1 MRRGRGCVLSPF
13 MSRRIALLAL
23 VLAPAL
29 LAQPSAT
36 MRPGLLSSL
45 ETGWSWSSKE
55 ELSRGPARVGEV
67 GVQRFNL
74 SVSGRSTLNIDTA
87 MIYGL
92 AYATHRLDSS
102 AAILPDELSELSLNL
117 GLTRQFSP
125 TWSAA
130 AYLRPGFYG
139 DFDELDG
146 DSFNAPFLATLAYSP
161 SRELT
166 WLFGLNV
173 NAFSD
178 NPVLPVLGVRWQFA
192 PDWTFNVG
200 FPRSGFTWK
209 YSDQLSL
216 NAGVTFQGGSFRVGR
231 DPRAPALIPPPA
243 PRLADTHLDYREVRA
258 GLSADYSLTDT
269 LKISLEA
276 GAVTD
281 RKFDWFDRNYR
292 LDGGTG
298 AYFGLGLKGSF

>member
-1 MRRGRGCVLSPF
+1 MKPRLV
-13 MSRRIALLAL
+13 LLAL
-23 VLAPAL
+23 ALASGL

-45 ETGWSWSSKE
+45 EAGWSWSSKE
-55 ELSRGPARVGEV
+55 DLSRGPARVGEV
-67 GVQRFNL
+67 AVQRYSL
-74 SVSGRSTLNIDTA
+74 SVSGRSSLNAETGLL
-87 MIYGL
+87 YGL
-92 AYATHRLDSS
+92 AYTTNRLDAS
-102 AAILPDELSELSLNL
+102 AGILPDELSEFSFNL

-125 TWSAA
+125 AWSGAT
-130 AYLRPGFYG
+130 YLRPGFYG
-139 DFDELDG
+139 DFDDLDG
-146 DSFNAPFLATLAYSP
+146 DSFNTPVLATLAYSP
-161 SRELT
+161 ARELT

-178 NPVLPVLGVRWQFA
+178 NPVLPILGVRWQFA

-209 YSDQLSL
+209 YSEQLSL
-216 NAGVTFQGGSFRVGR
+216 QAGVAFQGGSFRVGR
-231 DPRAPALIPPPA
+231 DPRASSLILPPA
-243 PRLADTHLDYREVRA
+243 PSLSDTYLDYREVRV
-258 GLSADYSLTDT
+258 GLSADYALTET

-292 LDGGTG
+292 LDGDAGT
-298 AYFGLGLKGSF
+298 YLGFSIRGSF

>member
-1 MRRGRGCVLSPF
+1 MNPRLV
-13 MSRRIALLAL
+13 LLAFA
-23 VLAPAL
+23 LASGL

-45 ETGWSWSSKE
+45 EAGWSWSSQE
-55 ELSRGPARVGEV
+55 DLSRGPARVGEV
-67 GVQRFNL
+67 AVQRYSL
-74 SVSGRSTLNIDTA
+74 SVSGRTSMNAETGLL
-87 MIYGL
+87 YGL
-92 AYATHRLDSS
+92 AYATNRLDASS
-102 AAILPDELSELSLNL
+102 GILPDELSELSLNL

-125 TWSAA
+125 AWSGA

-139 DFDELDG
+139 DFDDLNG
-146 DSFNAPFLATLAYSP
+146 DSFNAPLLATLAYSP
-161 SRELT
+161 ARELT

-178 NPVLPVLGVRWQFA
+178 NPVLPILGVRWQFA

-209 YSDQLSL
+209 FSDQLSL
-216 NAGVTFQGGSFRVGR
+216 QAGVAFQGGSFRVGR
-231 DPRAPALIPPPA
+231 DPRATPLSLPPP
-243 PRLADTHLDYREVRA
+243 PRLSDTYLDYREVRV
-258 GLSADYSLTDT
+258 GFSAAYALTET

-292 LDGGTG
+292 LDGDAG
-298 AYFGLGLKGSF
+298 AYFGLSIRGSF

>member
-1 MRRGRGCVLSPF
+1 MNPRYV
-13 MSRRIALLAL
+13 LLAL
-23 VLAPAL
+23 ALAPGL

-45 ETGWSWSSKE
+45 EAGWSRSSKE
-55 ELSRGPARVGEV
+55 DLSRGPTRVGEV
-67 GVQRFNL
+67 AVQRYSL
-74 SVSGRSTLNIDTA
+74 SVSGRTSLNPETGLL
-87 MIYGL
+87 YGL
-92 AYATHRLDSS
+92 AYATNRLDAS
-102 AAILPDELSELSLNL
+102 AAILPDELAELSLNL

-125 TWSAA
+125 TWIGA

-139 DFDELDG
+139 DFDDFNG
-146 DSFNAPFLATLAYSP
+146 DSFNAPLLATLAYSP

-178 NPVLPVLGVRWQFA
+178 NPVLPILGVRWQFA

-209 YSDQLSL
+209 QSDRLSL
-216 NAGVTFQGGSFRVGR
+216 NAGVSFQGGSFRVGR
-231 DPRAPALIPPPA
+231 DPRATPLSLPAL
-243 PRLADTHLDYREVRA
+243 PRLADTYLDYREVRA
-258 GLSADYSLTDT
+258 GLSADYELTET

-292 LDGGTG
+292 LDGDAGT
-298 AYFGLGLKGSF
+298 YLGLSIRGSF

>member
-1 MRRGRGCVLSPF
+1 MNPRLVLLS
-13 MSRRIALLAL
+13 LA
-23 VLAPAL
+23 LAPAL

-45 ETGWSWSSKE
+45 ETGWSWSSRE
-55 ELSRGPARVGEV
+55 DLSRGPARVGEV
-67 GVQRFNL
+67 GVQRFNF
-74 SVSGRSTLNIDTA
+74 SVSGRSALNADATLA
-87 MIYGL
+87 YGI
-92 AYATHRLDSS
+92 AYATNRLDAS

-117 GLTRQFSP
+117 GLTRQLSP
-125 TWSAA
+125 AWSAA

-139 DFDELDG
+139 DFDRLDG
-146 DSFNAPFLATLAYSP
+146 DSFNTPVLATLAYSP

-166 WLFGLNV
+166 WLLGLNV

-200 FPRSGFTWK
+200 FPRSGFAWK

-216 NAGVTFQGGSFRVGR
+216 NAGVAFQGGSFRVGR
-231 DPRAPALIPPPA
+231 DPRASSLVLPPA
-243 PRLADTHLDYREVRA
+243 PSLSDTYLDYREVRV
-258 GLSADYSLTDT
+258 GMSADYSLTDT

-298 AYFGLGLKGSF
+298 TYFGLGLKGSF